1 VRRDGGLEE
10 WGIPA
15 SVLTAYLDG
24 DGIVVEKTADFSI
37 LFLFSIGVTKGKWGT
52 LINTLLRFKSDYDA
66 NAPLDRVLPSLMEA
80 WGERYAGMGL
90 RDLCAEMFEAMK
102 SLRTTSLL
110 GEAFSLLPR
119 ADMSPSLAYERLVRN
134 EIEQV
139 DLDACANRTLATGIV
154 PYPPGIPLLM
164 PGENAGGAEGPVLGY
179 LKALEAYDRKF
190 PGFGHDN
197 HGVEVKN
204 GKYIVSVIR

>member
-1 VRRDGGLEE
+1 MNVWQPDTVKNADGREVPFWQAEEEHLASCPDCWTLRSGDSWHGFGKLEENYCMLDPIKVSITTPGVRRDGGLEE

-90 RDLCAEMFEAMK
+90 SDLCAEMFEAMN
-102 SLRTTSLL
+102 SLRTTRLL
-110 GEAFSLLPR
+110 G
-119 ADMSPSLAYERLVRN
+119 
-134 EIEQV
+134 
-139 DLDACANRTLATGIV
+139 
-154 PYPPGIPLLM
+154 
-164 PGENAGGAEGPVLGY
+164 
-179 LKALEAYDRKF
+179 
-190 PGFGHDN
+190 
-197 HGVEVKN
+197 
-204 GKYIVSVIR
+204 

>member
-1 VRRDGGLEE
+1 M
-10 WGIPA
+10 
-15 SVLTAYLDG
+15 
-24 DGIVVEKTADFSI
+24 
-37 LFLFSIGVTKGKWGT
+37 TKGKWGT

-139 DLDACANRTLATGIV
+139 DLDACANRTLATGHRSLSSGHSAAHARRKRGRGGR
-154 PYPPGIPLLM
+154 PRSRLSEG
-164 PGENAGGAEGPVLGY
+164 AG
-179 LKALEAYDRKF
+179 
-190 PGFGHDN
+190 
-197 HGVEVKN
+197 
-204 GKYIVSVIR
+204 SV